1 MKKILPYSRQW
12 IREKDIRTV
21 VKALRDDFITTGWH
35 IEHFEEKLR
44 EYTGA
49 KYAVVVSSASA
60 GLHIAMLAAG
70 IKPGDEGITTPN
82 TFLASANS
90 ICYAGAK
97 PVFADIDP
105 ETKNISPA
113 QIERRITRKTKVIV
127 PVHYAGHPCDMDAIH
142 AIAKK
147 RKLIIIEDAAHAVG
161 GSYRGKKIG
170 ALTRSDMCVFSFH
183 AVKNMTAGEGGAV
196 VTNNEEWYHVL
207 RELRSHGLTRDKAR
221 MEKHEGR
228 WWYEQH
234 RLGFNYRIT
243 DYQAMLLASQLS
255 DLDSFIRRKRSIV
268 KRYDE
273 AFDGTPHVR
282 IPVEKEYAFSPYH
295 LYALEIDFNALGV
308 SREAFMDALSKEG
321 IGSQVL
327 YIPVHTQPYYRKNFG
342 YKQGD
347 YPAAEDHYQRNLA
360 IPLYAKLSDADVQ
373 RVIRAFTKVCRMF
386 KG

>member
-1 MKKILPYSRQW
+1 MKTILPYSRQW

-35 IEHFEEKLR
+35 IEHFEKKLCA
-44 EYTGA
+44 YTGA

-70 IKPGDEGITTPN
+70 ITPGDEGITSPN

-90 ICYAGAK
+90 ICYAGAR

-105 ETKNISPA
+105 VTKNISPA
-113 QIERRITRKTKVIV
+113 EIARRITKRTKVIV
-127 PVHYAGHPCDMDAIH
+127 PVHYAGHPCDMTAIR
-142 AIAKK
+142 AVAKK
-147 RKLIIIEDAAHAVG
+147 NKCIVIEDAAHAI
-161 GSYRGKKIG
+161 GSAYRGKKIG
-170 ALTRSDMCVFSFH
+170 ALSHSDMCVFSFH

-196 VTNNEEWYHVL
+196 VTNNKEWYHVL
-207 RELRSHGLTRDKAR
+207 RELRSHGLTRDTSR

-255 DLDSFIRRKRSIV
+255 DLDMFVRRKRSIA
-268 KRYDE
+268 KRYTE
-273 AFDGTPHVR
+273 AFSGLPHVR
-282 IPVEKEYAFSPYH
+282 LPAEEDYAFSSYH
-295 LYALEIDFNALGV
+295 LFALDIDFTAMGV
-308 SREAFMDALSKEG
+308 AREAFMNALAREG

-327 YIPVHTQPYYRKNFG
+327 YIPVSWQPYYRKTFG
-342 YKQGD
+342 YKKGD
-347 YPAAEDHYQRNLA
+347 YPIAEAHYRSNLA
-360 IPLYAKLSDADVQ
+360 IPLYAKLTDSDVK
-373 RVIRAFTKVCRMF
+373 RVTRVFTDTCRKF
-386 KG
+386 S